1 MMQTCHCTSL
11 SHKAAAHITIGSVAP
26 KNNLDSYTS
35 IKSCALLSLIDSS
48 HATHTNASDDIVIA
62 KLSAFQS
69 QHRLRLSFPS
79 CLPYFPGTELGEGRG
94 TGDEVV
100 EVGVPEP
107 GLPVGVG
114 LPCNPGTFSTTIV
127 ICVASAGNVLPPP
140 DTLIPSIF

>member
-1 MMQTCHCTSL
+1 MGDSHNFFFQAEDGIRAADVTGVQTCAL
-11 SHKAAAHITIGSVAP
+11 PILAP
-26 KNNLDSYTS
+26 KNNLDSYAS

-127 ICVASAGNVLPPP
+127 I
-140 DTLIPSIF
+140 